1 MENEIEIISN
11 YFQFILNKLYISGIR
26 DSSARG
32 GSAFGGNPIFKVGV
46 VGLEPT
52 TSASR
57 TLRASQLRYT
67 PLLNYFST
75 EYSLF
80 KVIFNKQL

>member
-1 MENEIEIISN
+1 MQTTVYKN
-11 YFQFILNKLYISGIR
+11 L
-26 DSSARG
+26 
-32 GSAFGGNPIFKVGV
+32 GV

-67 PLLNYFST
+67 PLIRGNISMEFG
-75 EYSLF
+75 
-80 KVIFNKQL
+80 KNKDYKDLKLKII